1 MSSNEAQ
8 RKVHIAFPTQKKKK
22 QIPIAMKNKLIK
34 LHRERQSK
42 QGHIRT

>member
-8 RKVHIAFPTQKKKK
+8 RKVHIAFPTQKKK